1 MTSEKVAKIGMF
13 TALAMIFGYIETLIP
28 LNFGVPGMKLGLSN
42 IVTVTALYVMGA
54 GPALAVTV
62 LRIFLVSMTFGNMA
76 ALMYSLAGG
85 LLSFLGMAL
94 LKKAKGFSVVGVS
107 IHHGPQPSIQE
118 HAVDQVDGKLFLL
131 PQNLVHRVRT
141 SVAPVHRD
149 LDKEN
154 GLLGLQGHACCLQ

>member
-1 MTSEKVAKIGMF
+1 MTSEKVAKIGMI
-13 TALAMIFGYIETLIP
+13 TALAMIFGYIQTLIP

-107 IHHGPQPSIQE
+107 ILGGALHNTGQLAVAMAVVENIRLASYLPVLLIGGTATGFLIGLASARIIPRLRKAE
-118 HAVDQVDGKLFLL
+118 HA
-131 PQNLVHRVRT
+131 
-141 SVAPVHRD
+141 
-149 LDKEN
+149 
-154 GLLGLQGHACCLQ
+154 